1 MTNPIAVTLDVRN
14 FPSNGADGYTNT
26 TATNNQIYSYKY
38 GGGTD
43 GAGDVDETT
52 GGGVGQI
59 TVTLSSDP
67 RYVISNVTFSGDTA
81 TQLSWTPVNATQA
94 LITDQDIEDED
105 AYYSMTIRDNS
116 AQCTFPCDPII
127 RNKPT

>member
-14 FPSNGADGYTNT
+14 FPSNGSDGYTNT
-26 TATNNQIYSYKY
+26 TATDNQTYSYKY

-43 GAGDVDETT
+43 GAGDVDEIT

-67 RYVISNVTFSGDTA
+67 RYIISDVAFSGDPA
-81 TQLSWTPVNATQA
+81 TQLSWTPVTSTQA
-94 LITDQDIEDED
+94 LITDQDTADED
-105 AYYSMTIRDNS
+105 AYYSLTIRDNS
-116 AQCTFPCDPII
+116 AQCTFPCDPKIS
-127 RNKPT
+127 NKPQ